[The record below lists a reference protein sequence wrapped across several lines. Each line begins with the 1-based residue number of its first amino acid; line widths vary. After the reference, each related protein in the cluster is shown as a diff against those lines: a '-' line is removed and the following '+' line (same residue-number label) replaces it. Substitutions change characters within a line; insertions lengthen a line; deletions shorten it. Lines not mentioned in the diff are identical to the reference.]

1 MQYYTQGPEPI
12 HRSAAGKGATVQDM
26 QKRELMYLEEK
37 SMLYKIKRINTCF
50 TQSFFFFFFWGGGVK
65 NKVGISLSM

>member
-26 QKRELMYLEEK
+26 QKRKLIHLEEK
-37 SMLYKIKRINTCF
+37 NMLYKIKRINTYVLHRA
-50 TQSFFFFFFWGGGVK
+50 FFFLGGGVK